1 MTDDIRKEVMTQAAG
16 AASLQ
21 IAFIGVS
28 SGLLVKLA
36 ALEKATPEELAKAA
50 QLDRGYVE
58 RWCDA
63 AYAFDYLDDEDGA
76 FTLTDR
82 GKRFCP
88 DAPGTLMPFAVQSA
102 LVAHMADRVTGL
114 IHTGERPGE
123 QVLAE
128 KESILPW
135 FGPMLESTFGPL
147 FNEQIA
153 PALPVYAEAD
163 RRRGLV
169 VDLGSGNGWYLRHLA
184 KRYLNL
190 RGIGLD
196 GFPENVE
203 QARRLAERDGVAD
216 RLTFYAG
223 DINHFS
229 VEEPAQVIAMN
240 RALHHVWA
248 TRDRVFRILRDHLA
262 PGGSAVIWEPRWP
275 DTRAELRDPSR
286 RGMALQNL
294 NEHVQGNH
302 FLRPDEIAA
311 EFVKLGLRAE
321 PYTFAHGN
329 EMVVVGTR
337 PE

>member
-1 MTDDIRKEVMTQAAG
+1 MTDELRKEVMAQAAG

-21 IAFIGVS
+21 IAFVGVS
-28 SGLLVKLA
+28 SGLLAKLEE
-36 ALEKATPEELAKAA
+36 LGSATSEELASATR
-50 QLDRGYVE
+50 LDHGYVK

-63 AYAFDYLDDEDGA
+63 AFAFGYMDDADGS
-76 FTLTDR
+76 FSLTDR
-82 GKRFCP
+82 GRAFCP
-88 DAPGTLMPFAVQSA
+88 DSPGTLMPFAVQFA
-102 LVAHMADRVTGL
+102 LLGHMGDRIVGL
-114 IHTGERPGE
+114 MKTGERPGE

-135 FGPMLESTFGPL
+135 FGPMLEATFGPL
-147 FNEQIA
+147 FDEQIA

-163 RRRGLV
+163 RKRGLV

-184 KRYLNL
+184 KRYPNL

-196 GFPENVE
+196 GFSENVE
-203 QARRLAERDGVAD
+203 QAKKLAERDGVAD
-216 RLTFYAG
+216 RLVFYAG

-248 TRDRVFRILRDHLA
+248 TRDRVFKILRDHLA

-275 DTRAELRDPSR
+275 DSRAELRDPTR
-286 RGMALQNL
+286 RGMAVQNL
-294 NEHVQGNH
+294 GEHVQGNH
-302 FLRPDEIAA
+302 FLRPHEIAA
-311 EFVKLGLRAE
+311 EFVKLGMSAE

-329 EMVVVGTR
+329 EVVVVGTR
-337 PE
+337 PD